1 MNLKKGILRIVVL
14 ALWLAF
20 GIGIVFAMLPLI
32 GLPSAS
38 DIVFLLMIFEIEFYL
53 PAFVIM
59 RMNSAYSLR
68 EQVLDSDSISFK
80 LILVISAI
88 AGVIGFAIYSHI
100 PLTNFYGWKGGGTYM
115 WSFLTPFILVF
126 GTYVYVCWI
135 AQGFQSTK

>member
-14 ALWLAF
+14 TLWLAF

-38 DIVFLLMIFEIEFYL
+38 EIVGLLMIFEIEFYL

-59 RMNSAYSLR
+59 RMNSAYPLR
-68 EQVLDSDSISFK
+68 EQVFDSDSMSLKFV
-80 LILVISAI
+80 LVISSI

-100 PLTNFYGWKGGGTYM
+100 EPYSWKGGGTYV
-115 WSFLTPFILVF
+115 WSFLAPFMLVF

-135 AQGFQSTK
+135 IQGFRSTK